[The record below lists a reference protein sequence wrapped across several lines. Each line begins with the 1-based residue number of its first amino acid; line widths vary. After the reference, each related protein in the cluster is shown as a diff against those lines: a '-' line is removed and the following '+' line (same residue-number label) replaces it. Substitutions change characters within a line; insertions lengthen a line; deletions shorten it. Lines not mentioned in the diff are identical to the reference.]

1 MKHVSKLLVAIFAA
15 AAVSASAAPR
25 TVSHPAKWLDYKG
38 NKGPGKGKKVVLIS
52 GDEEYRSEEA
62 MPVLAGILSRH
73 HGFDCRVVFA
83 IDPKSGIVDPNNR
96 NNIPGLEALSDADLM
111 VIGTRF
117 RDLPDGQM
125 AYIDTYLKTG
135 RPVIGMRTAT
145 HAFNIG
151 GNKKYAHYSNGYNGS
166 KKEWQGGFGK
176 VVLGDFWKNHHGGH
190 KSESTVGIIAPGAE
204 KHPTT
209 RGVKNGDVWGPTDV
223 YGVRLPL
230 PEGSQHII
238 LGQVT
243 KRNGPRTDDP
253 FFGMKP
259 TDSEAVEGRKNN
271 PMIPVFWT
279 KDYQVPGGKKGRTFV
294 TTMGSSTDLVA
305 EGTRRTLING
315 AYWLLDLEIPNAG
328 TKVKLVGKFNPK
340 QYSFRSKEY
349 WPDQNKKPADFRLKR
364 KKKD

>member
-1 MKHVSKLLVAIFAA
+1 
-15 AAVSASAAPR
+15 
-25 TVSHPAKWLDYKG
+25 
-38 NKGPGKGKKVVLIS
+38 
-52 GDEEYRSEEA
+52 
-62 MPVLAGILSRH
+62 
-73 HGFDCRVVFA
+73 
-83 IDPKSGIVDPNNR
+83 
-96 NNIPGLEALSDADLM
+96 
-111 VIGTRF
+111 
-117 RDLPDGQM
+117 
-125 AYIDTYLKTG
+125 
-135 RPVIGMRTAT
+135 MRTAT
-145 HAFNIG
+145 HAFNIA
-151 GNKKYAHYSNGYNGS
+151 GNKKYAHYSNGYGGP

-176 VVLGDFWKNHHGGH
+176 VVLGDYWKNHHGGH

-259 TDSEAVEGRKNN
+259 TDDEAVKGLKNN

-279 KDYQVPGGKKGRTFV
+279 KDYQVPGGKKGRTFA

-305 EGTRRTLING
+305 EGTRRILING

-328 TKVKLVGKFNPK
+328 TKVNLVGKLNPE
-340 QYSFRSKEY
+340 QYSFRSNEY

>member
-1 MKHVSKLLVAIFAA
+1 MKHASKLLVAIFVV
-15 AAVSASAAPR
+15 AAVSASAAP
-25 TVSHPAKWLDYKG
+25 KQWLDYKG
-38 NKGPGKGKKVVLIS
+38 KKGLGKGKKVVLIS

-96 NNIPGLEALSDADLM
+96 SNIPGLEALADADLM
-111 VIGTRF
+111 FIGTRF
-117 RDLPDGQM
+117 RDLPDEQM
-125 AYIDTYLKTG
+125 AHIDAYLKTG
-135 RPVIGMRTAT
+135 RPVIGIRTAT

-151 GNKKYAHYSNGYNGS
+151 GDKTYAHYSNGYGGP

-176 VVLGDFWKNHHGGH
+176 VVLGDYWKNHHGGH

-243 KRNGPRTDDP
+243 KRKGPRTDDP

-259 TDSEAVEGRKNN
+259 TDDEAVEGRKNN
-271 PMIPVFWT
+271 PMMPVFWT
-279 KDYQVPGGKKGRTFV
+279 KDYQVPGGKKGRTFA
-294 TTMGSSTDLVA
+294 TTMGSSTDLA
-305 EGTRRTLING
+305 APGTRRLLVNG
-315 AYWLLDLEIPNAG
+315 AYWLLDLEIPKDG
-328 TKVKLVGKFNPK
+328 TKVDLVGELNPS
-340 QYSFRSKEY
+340 QYSFRRGDY
-349 WPDQNKKPADFRLKR
+349 WPTQNKRPADFRLRR
-364 KKKD
+364 KKKN

>member
-25 TVSHPAKWLDYKG
+25 TVSHPAQWLDYKG

-259 TDSEAVEGRKNN
+259 TDDQAVEGRKNN
-271 PMIPVFWT
+271 PMIPVFWSM
-279 KDYQVPGGKKGRTFV
+279 DYQVSGGKKGRTFA

-305 EGTRRTLING
+305 EGTRRVLING
-315 AYWLLDLEIPNAG
+315 AYWLLDLEIPNTG
-328 TKVKLVGKFNPK
+328 TKVDLVGKFNPK

>member
-1 MKHVSKLLVAIFAA
+1 M
-15 AAVSASAAPR
+15 
-25 TVSHPAKWLDYKG
+25 
-38 NKGPGKGKKVVLIS
+38 
-52 GDEEYRSEEA
+52 
-62 MPVLAGILSRH
+62 
-73 HGFDCRVVFA
+73 
-83 IDPKSGIVDPNNR
+83 
-96 NNIPGLEALSDADLM
+96 
-111 VIGTRF
+111 
-117 RDLPDGQM
+117 
-125 AYIDTYLKTG
+125 
-135 RPVIGMRTAT
+135 
-145 HAFNIG
+145 
-151 GNKKYAHYSNGYNGS
+151 
-166 KKEWQGGFGK
+166 
-176 VVLGDFWKNHHGGH
+176 
-190 KSESTVGIIAPGAE
+190 GIIAPGAE

-349 WPDQNKKPADFRLKR
+349 WPDQNKKPADFRLER

>member
-1 MKHVSKLLVAIFAA
+1 MKHTSKLLITLFAT
-15 AAVSASAAPR
+15 AAVSASAA
-25 TVSHPAKWLDYKG
+25 SGQWLDYKG
-38 NKGPGKGKKVVLIS
+38 KKGPGKGKKVVLIS

-62 MPVLAGILSRH
+62 MPALADILSRH

-96 NNIPGLEALSDADLM
+96 INIPGLEALADADLM
-111 VIGTRF
+111 FIATRF
-117 RDLPDGQM
+117 RDLPEEQM
-125 AYIDTYLKTG
+125 AHIDAYLKRG
-135 RPVIGMRTAT
+135 GPVIGMRTAT
-145 HAFNIG
+145 HAFNIA
-151 GNKKYAHYSNGYNGS
+151 GNKKYAHYSNGYGGP
-166 KKEWQGGFGK
+166 KKGWQGGFGK
-176 VVLGDFWKNHHGGH
+176 VVLGDYWKNHHGGH

-259 TDSEAVEGRKNN
+259 TDDEAVKGLKNN

-279 KDYQVPGGKKGRTFV
+279 KDYQVPGGKKGRTFA

-305 EGTRRTLING
+305 EGTRRILING

-328 TKVKLVGKFNPK
+328 TKVNLVGKLNPE
-340 QYSFRSKEY
+340 QYSFRSNEY

>member
-15 AAVSASAAPR
+15 AALSASAAPR
-25 TVSHPAKWLDYKG
+25 TVSHPAQWLDYKG

-166 KKEWQGGFGK
+166 KKEWQGGVGK

-328 TKVKLVGKFNPK
+328 TKVELVGKFNPK

>member
-15 AAVSASAAPR
+15 AAVRASAAPR
-25 TVSHPAKWLDYKG
+25 TVSHPAQWLDYKG

-117 RDLPDGQM
+117 RDLPDEQM

-279 KDYQVPGGKKGRTFV
+279 MDYQVSEGKKGRTFA

-305 EGTRRTLING
+305 EGTRRVLING
-315 AYWLLDLEIPNAG
+315 AYWLLDLEIPNTG
-328 TKVKLVGKFNPK
+328 TKVDLVGKFNPK